1 MWRGDAIKG
10 EHETTK
16 PRNHETRAGVA
27 PSSWFASLTR
37 GLLVVLA
44 VSTPALPALHETTWA
59 DVAAPMQAL
68 LEARGVGRDSFSA
81 YVADVRRRDLERVRD
96 GDLDHLVY
104 YALQSSFFTHLPAVE
119 PAAGAKAFAEHA
131 TIPRPVLDRFTAF
144 ESALRERAHDARL
157 SYFREIVERER
168 ASGTPLPRLLSEQY
182 ARAMRSLYEKE
193 FAAAADAYQRRG
205 LSTDTSVEAG
215 YVVYLGLAALHA
227 LEPERRVRR
236 VLVVGPGLDLAPR
249 TGLVEVGDPQSYQPF
264 ALVDALVGVGLA
276 DRTALRVRALD
287 INPRVTDWIT
297 RAHGTRPR
305 LSLVSSIAEREGV
318 RFTADYREYF
328 TTVGRIVGAERPI
341 ARAIPGHLAKS
352 IQLAA
357 GVTDA
362 IDATTADIVVDRLDE
377 RFDLAVVTNV
387 FPYLS
392 DRDLLLAITN
402 IVAMLAPGGV
412 LLHNESRP
420 LVAEAT
426 HALGLPLMHS
436 RSAVI
441 ATVDGAK
448 APLYDAVW
456 LHRVP

>member
-1 MWRGDAIKG
+1 MLGLNA
-10 EHETTK
+10 T
-16 PRNHETRAGVA
+16 
-27 PSSWFASLTR
+27 AS
-37 GLLVVLA
+37 
-44 VSTPALPALHETTWA
+44 PALHEITWTDLA
-59 DVAAPMQAL
+59 PPMQSL
-68 LEARGVGRDSFSA
+68 LGARGIDHASFGA
-81 YVADVRRRDLERVRD
+81 YVADVRRRDRERVRD
-96 GDLDHLVY
+96 GDLDHLMY
-104 YALQSSFFTHLPAVE
+104 YALQSSAFTNLPPIE
-119 PAAGAKAFAEHA
+119 PATSAKAFAQHA
-131 TIPRPVLDRFTAF
+131 TIPPPVQDRFTALT
-144 ESALRERAHDARL
+144 SALRDRAHDARL

-193 FAAAADAYQRRG
+193 FAAAGDAYQRRG

-227 LEPERRVRR
+227 LEPDRRVRR

-249 TGLVEVGDPQSYQPF
+249 TGLVDVGDPQSYQPF
-264 ALVDALVGVGLA
+264 AIIDALVGLGLA
-276 DRTALRVRALD
+276 DRAALRVRALD
-287 INPRVTDWIT
+287 INPRVTDWMT
-297 RAHGTRPR
+297 RAHGARPR
-305 LSLVSSIAEREGV
+305 LSLISSIAERDGV

-328 TTVGRIVGAERPI
+328 AAVGRSVGVEQRL
-341 ARAIPGHLAKS
+341 ARAAAGHLSKS
-352 IQLAA
+352 IQLSA

-377 RFDLAVVTNV
+377 RFDLAIITNV

-402 IVAMLAPGGV
+402 IVAMIAPGGV

-420 LVAEAT
+420 LVAEAS
-426 HALGLPLMHS
+426 HALGLPLIHS

-441 ATVDGAK
+441 ATVEGAK
-448 APLYDAVW
+448 SPLYDAVW